1 MKFDELSNIYTERK
15 LGNKVFQF
23 DSKKLMPFQN
33 HEDKINH
40 VVSVF
45 CSAADKKTS
54 SQHR

>member
-23 DSKKLMPFQN
+23 DSKKLIPFQN

-45 CSAADKKTS
+45 CSAADKRTS